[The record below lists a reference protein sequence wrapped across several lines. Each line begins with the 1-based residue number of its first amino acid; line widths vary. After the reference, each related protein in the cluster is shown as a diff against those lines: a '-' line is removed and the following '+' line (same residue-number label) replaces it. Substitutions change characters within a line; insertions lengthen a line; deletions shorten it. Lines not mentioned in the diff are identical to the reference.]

1 MKKIFP
7 LIGLAMVASASVSAV
22 EVTGKAPLSLGFD
35 AARAEAVNTALL
47 EASHRNNVYVSG
59 VTEVD
64 NLEVTNERS
73 IVRTSS
79 LITSMDILDVIECE
93 DYLCVTIDVEF
104 GEDVK
109 PVVPEKE
116 QNVHVIFSF
125 TGAMQMGYIE
135 SFAKVKEQLLSS
147 INGSKGYYVTDDQSK
162 ADVIAVYKF
171 TLEEVESSFLSF
183 FEGDRL
189 AVSGTL
195 SVANS
200 MSLVAKE
207 FDLEDQVYR
216 LPKDNDFN
224 ELGLNL
230 SKKFISTVVDL
241 PADTSFQI
249 VNSVGNT
256 LFLNSKTMRIGSVFE
271 VVYLDNQTN
280 EQVVLSAVVKEA
292 FNGLVSLKLNRE
304 PSSAWRIIRI
314 VKVAM

>member
-22 EVTGKAPLSLGFD
+22 EVTGKAPLSLGFE
-35 AARAEAVNTALL
+35 AARSEAVNTALL

-64 NLEVTNERS
+64 DLEVTKARS

-79 LITSMDILDVIECE
+79 LITSMEILDVVECE
-93 DYLCVTIDVEF
+93 KYLCVTIDVEF

-109 PVVPEKE
+109 PAIADKE

-135 SFAKVKEQLLSS
+135 SFARVKEWLLSS

-171 TLEEVESSFLSF
+171 SLDEVESGFFSFL
-183 FEGDRL
+183 EGDRL

-195 SVANS
+195 SIANS

-207 FDLEDQVYR
+207 FELEEEIYR
-216 LPKDNDFN
+216 LPDDNDFN

-249 VNSVGNT
+249 VNSVGDT
-256 LFLNSKTMRIGSVFE
+256 LFLNSKTMHVGSVYE
-271 VVYLDNQTN
+271 VVYLDNLTN

-292 FNGLVSLKLNRE
+292 FNGLVSLKLNKE

>member
-1 MKKIFP
+1 MKKLFP

-64 NLEVTNERS
+64 DLEVTKTRS
-73 IVRTSS
+73 VVKTSS
-79 LITSMDILDVIECE
+79 LITSMDIIDVIECE

-109 PVVPEKE
+109 PVIPEKE

-125 TGAMQMGYIE
+125 TDAMQMGYLE
-135 SFAKVKEQLLSS
+135 SFAQLKESLLSS

-171 TLEEVESSFLSF
+171 SLKDVESGFFSL
-183 FEGDRL
+183 FEGERL
-189 AVSGTL
+189 AATGTL
-195 SVANS
+195 SIANS
-200 MSLVAKE
+200 MSLVTKE
-207 FDLEDQVYR
+207 FELEDEIYR
-216 LPKDNDFN
+216 ISEDNDFDD
-224 ELGLNL
+224 LGLSL

-256 LFLNSKTMRIGSVFE
+256 LFLNSKSMQIGSVYE
-271 VVYLDNQTN
+271 VVYLDNLTN

-292 FNGLVSLKLNRE
+292 FNGLVSLKLNKE